1 MKAAIVKVLRE
12 RKGYV
17 SGQELCET
25 FQVSRTAVWK
35 VMEQLKQQGYTI
47 EAVRNKGYRLL
58 GEPEEF
64 SKVGIESR
72 RKTKWAGKKILFLE
86 STDSTNI
93 QAALAG
99 SRGEE
104 EGVLVVA
111 KEQVAGRGR
120 RGRQWESPQ
129 EGGIYMSLLLRPTVP
144 PDHASGITLLMALCV
159 AESLQEL
166 TTEPVEIKWPNDI
179 VMKGKKVCGILT
191 EMTAQVDYIHY
202 VVVGVG
208 MNLNQ
213 TQFAGELSEKATSF
227 WLETGL
233 RADRSR
239 LIAALLEKFEQSYE
253 VFCKEGGSLSRFR
266 TEYEKRLVNTGRPV
280 RVQDGKE
287 SFDGIALGIS
297 PKGDLLVRLEDQS
310 IRSVFAGEVSVRGIY
325 GYI

>member
-1 MKAAIVKVLRE
+1 MKADIVKVLRQ
-12 RKGYV
+12 RKEYV

-25 FQVSRTAVWK
+25 FQVSRTAIWK
-35 VMEQLKQQGYTI
+35 VMEQLKKQGYEI
-47 EAVRNKGYRLL
+47 EGVRNKGYRLVR
-58 GEPEEF
+58 EPEEF

-72 RKTKWAGKKILFLE
+72 RKTKWAGRRVIFLE

-93 QAALAG
+93 QAGLAG
-99 SRGEE
+99 SAGED

-111 KEQVAGRGR
+111 KEQAAGRGR
-120 RGRQWESPQ
+120 RGRQWDSPQ
-129 EGGIYMSLLLRPTVP
+129 EGGIYMSLLLRPKIS

-179 VMKGKKVCGILT
+179 VMQGKKVCGILT
-191 EMTAQVDYIHY
+191 EMTAQVDYIHH

-208 MNLNQ
+208 INLNQ
-213 TQFAGELSEKATSF
+213 TGFAGELSERATSF
-227 WLETGL
+227 WLETGI

-239 LIAALLEKFEQSYE
+239 LIATLLEKFEPCYE
-253 VFCKEGGSLSRFR
+253 TFCKEGGSLALFQA
-266 TEYEKRLVNTGRPV
+266 EYEKRLVNAGRQV
-280 RVQDGKE
+280 RVQDGRE
-287 SFDGIALGIS
+287 SFDGVALGIS
-297 PKGDLLVRLEDQS
+297 PKGDLLVRLEDRS